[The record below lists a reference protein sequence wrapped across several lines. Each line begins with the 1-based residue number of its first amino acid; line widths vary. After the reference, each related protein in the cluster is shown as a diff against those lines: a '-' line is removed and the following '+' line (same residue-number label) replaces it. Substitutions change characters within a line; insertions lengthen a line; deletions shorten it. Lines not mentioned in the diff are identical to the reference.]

1 MDYLELQRKNLN
13 EDLSDIYNKIVN
25 DKYNVDVV
33 FFLGKG
39 GLYIGQYFSEK
50 FKCELGEILVSRKEP
65 LFKKMLKN
73 MFRFLPKI
81 LLKKMRSFEINS
93 GYHQKKSERS
103 VKINKLPNLTKNE
116 NLNILIVDD
125 SIDTGYSI
133 KIAIESLLEKY
144 PQGCEVRIASL
155 NVFQD
160 AFKVIKPNYYKYTD
174 KAIIGP
180 WSLDSIEYTEFI
192 TNYKKWLS

>member
-1 MDYLELQRKNLN
+1 MKRSEVDRSKLSPMMVQYMDIK
-13 EDLSDIYNKIVN
+13 

-50 FKCELGEILVSRKEP
+50 FNCELGEILVARKEP
-65 LFKKMLKN
+65 LLKKILKN
-73 MFRFLPKI
+73 MFRFFPKM

-103 VKINKLPNLTKNE
+103 VKMNKLPNLTDKE
-116 NLNILIVDD
+116 NLKILVVDD
-125 SIDTGYSI
+125 SVDTGHSI
-133 KIAIESLLEKY
+133 KIALESLIKSY
-144 PQGCEVRIASL
+144 KNSEVKIATL

-160 AFKVIKPNYYKYTD
+160 AFKVVTPDYYKYTD

-180 WSLDSIEYTEFI
+180 WSLDSSEYKEFI
-192 TNYKKWLS
+192 ANYKKWLRQG